1 MTPQPAAWAAY
12 AAVRPLL
19 FSLDAERAHHLTLF
33 GIGLGHRL
41 LGGLLPPS
49 QPLPGIA
56 HTAAGLVFPNRV
68 GLGAGLDKNA
78 DHLDALGRLGFGFL
92 EVGTVTPR
100 PQPGNPQPRMFR
112 LPQAQALINRLGFNN
127 LGLEVF
133 LENVKRSTWVR
144 ERRGILGLNIGKN
157 ADTPIDRAVDD
168 YQMGLEAVY
177 PWADYVTV
185 NISSPNTKNLRDL
198 QSEQAL
204 GGLLQT
210 LKKTQARLQLTHQK
224 RVPLFL
230 KIAPDLTELQLE
242 SIAMLMRSYEI
253 EGLIA
258 TNTTLDRQAVEG
270 LRHAQEAGG
279 LSGGP
284 LSEKSTLVLR
294 QMRSLLGA
302 EVAIIG
308 VGGILS
314 AQDGLEKA
322 AAGAD
327 LVQVYTG
334 LIYRGPTLV
343 SDLTNAFLACQTA

>member
-1 MTPQPAAWAAY
+1 MRRPPAAWAAY
-12 AAVRPLL
+12 SAIRPLL

-33 GIGLGHRL
+33 GMGLGHRL

-56 HTAAGLVFPNRV
+56 HTAAGLTFPNRV
-68 GLGAGLDKNA
+68 GLAAGLDKNA

-100 PQPGNPQPRMFR
+100 PQPGNPRPRMFR

-127 LGLEVF
+127 LGLAVF
-133 LENVKRSTWVR
+133 LQNVQRSAWVR

-168 YQMGLEAVY
+168 YQTGLEAVY

-210 LKKTQARLQLTHQK
+210 LKKTQARLQAAHQK

-242 SIAMLMRSYEI
+242 SIAMLMHSYEI

-258 TNTTLDRQAVEG
+258 TNTTLARPPGTEG
-270 LRHAQEAGG
+270 CEAQGG

-284 LSEKSTLVLR
+284 LLP
-294 QMRSLLGA
+294 RSLGVVRYLCRASAGR
-302 EVAIIG
+302 VPVIG
-308 VGGILS
+308 CGGILS
-314 AQDGLEKA
+314 AADAGRFLDEGARLVQLYSGLIFRGPALAREV
-322 AAGAD
+322 AAG
-327 LVQVYTG
+327 
-334 LIYRGPTLV
+334 
-343 SDLTNAFLACQTA
+343 LAARQRPWV

>member
-1 MTPQPAAWAAY
+1 MTPQPPAWAAY

-33 GIGLGHRL
+33 GMGLGHRL
-41 LGGLLPPS
+41 LRGLLPPS

-56 HTAAGLVFPNRV
+56 HTVAGLVFPNRV

-185 NISSPNTKNLRDL
+185 NISSPNT
-198 QSEQAL
+198 
-204 GGLLQT
+204 
-210 LKKTQARLQLTHQK
+210 
-224 RVPLFL
+224 
-230 KIAPDLTELQLE
+230 
-242 SIAMLMRSYEI
+242 
-253 EGLIA
+253 
-258 TNTTLDRQAVEG
+258 TLDRQAVEG